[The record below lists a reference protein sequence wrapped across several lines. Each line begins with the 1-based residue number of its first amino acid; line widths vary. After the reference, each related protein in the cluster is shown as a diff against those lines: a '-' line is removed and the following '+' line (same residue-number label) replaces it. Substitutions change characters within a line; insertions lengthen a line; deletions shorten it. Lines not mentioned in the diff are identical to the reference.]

1 MTPVEPAK
9 SFIEQYMKLLPDCSL
24 TEFTKILE
32 MKSVK
37 KQDQAILIDMFRNCK
52 PDSDQIPDDYTSDP
66 EAGRIRK
73 LEKLIKKGLPSK
85 WYDNRI
91 IVYIVVSL

>member
-9 SFIEQYMKLLPDCSL
+9 SFIEQYMKLLPDCLLS
-24 TEFTKILE
+24 EFSKILE

-37 KQDQAILIDMFRNCK
+37 KQDQAVLIDMFRNCK
-52 PDSDQIPDDYTSDP
+52 PDSEQVAEDYASDP

-85 WYDNRI
+85 
-91 IVYIVVSL
+91 